1 MFRSFWSGKE
11 QNRDDPRLEYLIV
24 RLGQGDI
31 ARLEEFYES
40 TSAAVFG
47 LALSIV
53 QNHHDAEDVVHET
66 YVKVYQSA
74 ATYEARG
81 KPLAWVYTIA
91 KNLALM
97 KIRDRKKLDLFPK
110 DNDVDSTM
118 VTMDFSMEDSIVLR
132 AFLRELTDEEQS
144 IVVLHA
150 VSGWKHKEIAA
161 FLKLPVQ
168 NTIVKYN
175 RALKKLLRKYKQQGL
190 H

>member
-1 MFRSFWSGKE
+1 MLFRS
-11 QNRDDPRLEYLIV
+11 
-24 RLGQGDI
+24 
-31 ARLEEFYES
+31 
-40 TSAAVFG
+40 
-47 LALSIV
+47 
-53 QNHHDAEDVVHET
+53 
-66 YVKVYQSA
+66 
-74 ATYEARG
+74 RG